1 MVGLILWSDESG
13 YKASNLLSRD
23 NWTFSGVTAP
33 RPTHRIRPAPLFSTF
48 PPIASLWVQLDSNV
62 PTCSLASF
70 ALPGA
75 PKLHSCG
82 TLHTSCFEL
91 GSHPF
96 NNSMFNVQPRS
107 VFLSPALPFPLSIS
121 WFSSPNRLQFSIAE
135 PVVPREIGR
144 ARASRGQCVS
154 K

>member
-1 MVGLILWSDESG
+1 MNRATRLPISYHVITGPSQVSRHQGQHTASDQPH
-13 YKASNLLSRD
+13 
-23 NWTFSGVTAP
+23 FF
-33 RPTHRIRPAPLFSTF
+33 PLF

-107 VFLSPALPFPLSIS
+107 VFLSPALPFPPSIS

>member
-1 MVGLILWSDESG
+1 MNRATRLPISYHVITGPSQVSRHQGQHTASDQPH
-13 YKASNLLSRD
+13 
-23 NWTFSGVTAP
+23 FF
-33 RPTHRIRPAPLFSTF
+33 PLF

-82 TLHTSCFEL
+82 TLHTSYFEL